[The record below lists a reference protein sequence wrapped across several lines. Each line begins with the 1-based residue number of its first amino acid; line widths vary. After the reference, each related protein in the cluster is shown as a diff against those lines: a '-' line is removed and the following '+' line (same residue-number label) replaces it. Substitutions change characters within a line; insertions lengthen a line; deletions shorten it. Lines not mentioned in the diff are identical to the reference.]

1 MPAAAATA
9 GRAVFA
15 IPGDL
20 EARTGGYIYDK
31 ALTAGLQA
39 AGWDVQTLNLGPSFP
54 HPNPADMANALD
66 QLAAVETGAAL
77 LIDGLAFGALETAGL
92 AKIKT
97 PICALVHHPL
107 ALESGVEAGR
117 AAALK
122 NLETANLQLA
132 RQVLVTSTH
141 TADTLV
147 RDFAV
152 PAGKIT
158 VALPGT
164 ERPSTPRTPPA
175 VPNILAVGSLT
186 PRKGHD
192 VLLQALA
199 LLKDLDWTAEI
210 VGGPHDPTVAKAL
223 PELAAALGLT
233 GRIRFIGELDRPG
246 LNACYA
252 GASIFALATR
262 YEGYGMVFAEA
273 TAYGLPIVSCAA
285 GAVPETAP
293 QESSI
298 LVPPDDP
305 AAFAGAL
312 RSLLTDA
319 ALANRLA
326 EGAQKAAARLPTWEQ
341 AAALASQALQKTLA
355 GPAA

>member
-1 MPAAAATA
+1 MTLSTGPA
-9 GRAVFA
+9 RVVFA

-20 EARTGGYIYDK
+20 EARTGGYIYDTTL
-31 ALTAGLQA
+31 AAGLQT
-39 AGWDVQTLNLGPSFP
+39 AGWDVNVLNLGSSFP
-54 HPNPADMANALD
+54 HPNAEDMAAALD
-66 QLAAVETGAAL
+66 RLAAVDSGTAL

-92 AKIKT
+92 AAVKA

-117 AAALK
+117 AAALRK
-122 NLETANLQLA
+122 LETANLKLA
-132 RQVLVTSTH
+132 RHVLVTSPH
-141 TADTLV
+141 TAETLV

-152 PAGKIT
+152 PADKIT

-164 ERPSTPRTPPA
+164 ERPPASRTAPA
-175 VPNILAVGSLT
+175 APKILAVGSLT
-186 PRKGHD
+186 RRKGHD
-192 VLLQALA
+192 VLLQSLA

-210 VGGPHDPTVAKAL
+210 VGGAHDTNVAKSL
-223 PELAAALGLT
+223 PRLAETLGLT
-233 GRIRFIGELDRPG
+233 DRIRFTGEMDRPG

-273 TAYGLPIVSCAA
+273 TAYGLPIVSCAT

-293 QESSI
+293 PESSI

-319 ALANRLA
+319 ALADRLA
-326 EGAQKAAARLPTWEQ
+326 EGAQKAAAGLPTWEQ
-341 AAALASQALQKTLA
+341 AVKLASQALQKTLT